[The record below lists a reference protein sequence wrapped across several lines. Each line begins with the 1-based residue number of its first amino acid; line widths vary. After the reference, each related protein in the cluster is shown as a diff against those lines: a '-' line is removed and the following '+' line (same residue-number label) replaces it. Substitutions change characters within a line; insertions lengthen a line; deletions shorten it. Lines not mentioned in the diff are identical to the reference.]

1 MRQCW
6 SAARE
11 LTGGSLG
18 PLFAS
23 FVVSDADVRG
33 SLGFGAV
40 ALAVTVAI
48 ALVLRRRERTVPA
61 TIVET

>member
-1 MRQCW
+1 VLVGG
-6 SAARE
+6 AE
-11 LTGGSLG
+11 LAGGSLG

-33 SLGFGAV
+33 ALGFGAV

-48 ALVLRRRERTVPA
+48 AFALYRRERGVTA
-61 TIVET
+61 AIVET